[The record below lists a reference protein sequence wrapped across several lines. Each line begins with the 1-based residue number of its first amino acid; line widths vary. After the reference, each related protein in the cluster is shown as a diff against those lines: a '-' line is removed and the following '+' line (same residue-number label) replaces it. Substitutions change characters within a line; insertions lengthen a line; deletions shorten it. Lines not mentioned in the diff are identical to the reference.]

1 MSRPRL
7 LYQCAKCG
15 QLVHYQYCTEARVH
29 FKCSAG
35 GAVARQA
42 ANKAARKATHS
53 ETLNQTEKKTEL
65 LPFWSWV
72 EFNLKSGIEGVFAI
86 AQQPAKPA
94 EPAEPVCAPFAVT
107 PEE

>member
-35 GAVARQA
+35 GAAAMQA
-42 ANKAARKATHS
+42 ANKAAMQAANRAARK
-53 ETLNQTEKKTEL
+53 QTENKSES
-65 LPFWSWV
+65 WS
-72 EFNLKSGIEGVFAI
+72 FNCSGVEGV
-86 AQQPAKPA
+86 QPAV
-94 EPAEPVCAPFAVT
+94 PVDAPFAVT